1 MTPRRKAF
9 IALLAIGA
17 AALAADRL
25 VPESENSA
33 AETNPDLVVAQAPG
47 GAKAA
52 SLASAAPTA
61 LSLSQR
67 IRGAVEQATPDPSS
81 RDIFR
86 VPLAWIGPQKSGAEI
101 GAPVVLMRRFD
112 ETHRLNGLILAG
124 DRTGALIDGMLIKV
138 GQSIDGYRLV
148 SVANNIAVFE
158 SANERAV
165 LRVEKSTFAS
175 GN

>member
-25 VPESENSA
+25 IPGSENSA
-33 AETNPDLVVAQAPG
+33 AEAEPDLVVAQVPS

-52 SLASAAPTA
+52 SPASAAPAT
-61 LSLSQR
+61 LSLSYR

-86 VPLAWIGPQKSGAEI
+86 LPLAWIGPQKSAELA
-101 GAPVVLMRRFD
+101 APVAQIRFD
-112 ETHRLNGLILAG
+112 ETHRLTGLILAG
-124 DRTGALIDGMLIKV
+124 GRTGALIDGMLIKV

-148 SVANNIAVFE
+148 SVANNTAVFE

>member
-1 MTPRRKAF
+1 MTARRKAF
-9 IALLAIGA
+9 VALLAIGA

-25 VPESENSA
+25 IPGSDNSA
-33 AETNPDLVVAQAPG
+33 AETEPDLVVAQAPG

-52 SLASAAPTA
+52 SPASAAPAT
-61 LSLSQR
+61 LSLSDR
-67 IRGAVEQATPDPSS
+67 ISRAVEQATPDPSS

-101 GAPVVLMRRFD
+101 GAPVAQMRFD
-112 ETHRLNGLILAG
+112 ETHRLTGLILAG

-148 SVANNIAVFE
+148 SVANNTAVFE

-165 LRVEKSTFAS
+165 L
-175 GN
+175 